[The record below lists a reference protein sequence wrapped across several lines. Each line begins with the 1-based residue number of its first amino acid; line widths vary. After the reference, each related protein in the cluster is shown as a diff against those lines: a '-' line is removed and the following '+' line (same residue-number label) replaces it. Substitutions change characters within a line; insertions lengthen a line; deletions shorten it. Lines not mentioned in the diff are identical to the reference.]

1 MQSKLGGEFQGV
13 FAAAVQI
20 YNERGRTIA
29 CFYRGVHLNYTRG
42 FISWGI
48 ITVSAEAIKKLTY

>member
-13 FAAAVQI
+13 RAAFEQV
-20 YNERGRTIA
+20 YNERGQAIG

-48 ITVSAEAIKKLTY
+48 ITVSAEAIKQLLY